1 MAEGVVTRLIDKLI
15 SLLSGEATLLQD
27 IHEEVADIKDELE
40 SIQSFLKDADARA
53 ATEEDISEGVKTWV
67 KQVREVAFRMDVFMD
82 EYLLHV
88 AQHHH
93 PHPRHGF
100 SSFLQKS
107 ARLITMLIPHH
118 KIAVKVQKIKALL
131 QKIKER
137 SEKYGFQSTGLGS
150 SSSARNVRWHDP
162 RKDSLYLDDKDIV
175 GIESPRDELI
185 GWLVEGLSHRTVV
198 SVVGMGG
205 LGKTTLVKKVYDH
218 QMVRGY
224 FDCHAWIPVSQSY
237 NIEDLLRSII
247 KQFRNSRKE
256 PPLLGI
262 DAMEEESLVNNL
274 RDYLCQK
281 RYVVVFDDVWKIDFW
296 EGIKHALLDSHMA
309 GRILITTR
317 NREIASFCK
326 KSSPVHVYELQAL
339 PFNKAWELFC
349 KRAFQFDFGGQCPQ
363 ALKNLSVDIVKK
375 CEGLPLAI
383 VAIGGLLSTK
393 DKTVIEWQN
402 LHDSLGFEFGRNP
415 HLAGVNKIL
424 SLSYEDLPYNLK
436 SCFLYLG
443 MYPEDYLINSARLI
457 RQWIAEGFVKETGGK
472 TLEQVSQ
479 EYLIELIHRNLVQVS
494 NDDSDGKVRQ
504 CRLHDLLRE
513 IILQKMKDL
522 SFCYNFSKHESSFEG
537 LTRRM
542 SVDGV
547 SYAVLK
553 GFEDTHIH
561 SLLLFNLDEL
571 PKSYMNTF
579 CANFKLLKVM
589 DFEDAP
595 LDCIPEDVGNL
606 FHLRYLSLR
615 STKVKMLPKSIG
627 KLRNL
632 ETLDLKHSLVFDIPV
647 EINMLHKLRHLIAY
661 HRNNRIDFSLA
672 CEKGVKIQKGI
683 GCLKDLQK
691 LYTVEL
697 NHGGVDLIEELG
709 KLRQLRKLG
718 IRNVSKETMKV
729 LCASIEK
736 MNHLQSLDIASMRED
751 EIIDLQSISSPPQC
765 LQCLYIKGRL
775 EKLPDWIPKLQHLA
789 KLMIF
794 WSRLNEDPLEVI
806 QNLPNLRELIFSH
819 QAYNGGQLHFKVGGF
834 PKLRE
839 LQLGCLY
846 SVHSLL
852 IDEGALPL
860 LEDLVMGLSPLLK
873 EVPSGI
879 QHLRNL
885 KVLGI
890 VDLPKELEESLD
902 PEQGSHYWIVEH
914 VPVIYLHHKV
924 RTGYYGYDTHILGS
938 KHLMLSRVQTTNKN
952 DDHNENDSNS
962 INVLVE
968 KALSRKWLQRP

>member
-1 MAEGVVTRLIDKLI
+1 MAEGVVSTLIDKLI
-15 SLLSGEATLLQD
+15 FLLSEEATLLQD

-40 SIQSFLKDADARA
+40 SIRSFLKDADARA
-53 ATEEDISEGVKTWV
+53 TAEEDISEGVKTWV
-67 KQVREVAFRMDVFMD
+67 KQVREGAFGIDVFMD

-93 PHPRHGF
+93 PHP
-100 SSFLQKS
+100 L
-107 ARLITMLIPHH
+107 
-118 KIAVKVQKIKALL
+118 QKIKALL

-162 RKDSLYLDDKDIV
+162 RKDSLYLDDRDVV

-185 GWLVEGLSHRTVV
+185 DWLVEGLSHRTVI

-237 NIEDLLRSII
+237 NIKDLLRSII
-247 KQFRNSRKE
+247 KQFHDSRKE

-262 DAMEEESLVNNL
+262 DAMEEESLVNKL
-274 RDYLCQK
+274 REYLWQK
-281 RYVVVFDDVWKIDFW
+281 REV
-296 EGIKHALLDSHMA
+296 
-309 GRILITTR
+309 
-317 NREIASFCK
+317 ASFYK

-339 PFNKAWELFC
+339 AFNKAWELFC

-363 ALKNLSVDIVKK
+363 ALKNLSIDIVKK

-443 MYPEDYLINSARLI
+443 MYPEDYPINSARLI
-457 RQWIAEGFVKETGGK
+457 RQWIAEGFVKEIEGK

-494 NDDSDGKVRQ
+494 KADFDGKVRQ

-522 SFCYNFSKHESSFEG
+522 SFCYNFSKHKSSFEG

-542 SVDGV
+542 SVDRV

-571 PKSYMNTF
+571 PKFYMSTF

-615 STKVKMLPKSIG
+615 NTKVKMLPKSIG
-627 KLRNL
+627 KLQNL
-632 ETLDLKHSLVFDIPV
+632 ETLDLKQSLVFDIPV

-672 CEKGVKIQKGI
+672 WEKGVKIQKGV
-683 GCLKDLQK
+683 GCLKNLQK
-691 LYTVEL
+691 LCIVEL

-709 KLRQLRKLG
+709 KLRQLRRLG
-718 IRNVSKETMKV
+718 IKNVSKETMMV

-736 MNHLQSLDIASMRED
+736 LNHLESLYIASIRED

-765 LQCLYIKGRL
+765 LQRLCIIGCL
-775 EKLPDWIPKLQHLA
+775 EKLLDWIPKLQHLA
-789 KLMIF
+789 TLTIC

-806 QNLPNLRELIFSH
+806 QNLPSLWKLRISY
-819 QAYNGGQLHFKVGGF
+819 QAYNGEQLHFKVGGF
-834 PKLRE
+834 PKLKE
-839 LQLGCLY
+839 LCLVGLNA
-846 SVHSLL
+846 VHSLF
-852 IDEGALPL
+852 IDEEALPL
-860 LEDLVMGLSPLLK
+860 LEDLLIGLSPLLK
-873 EVPSGI
+873 EVPFGI

-885 KVLGI
+885 KVLRI

-902 PEQGSHYWIVEH
+902 PEQGSNYWIVEH
-914 VPVIYLHHKV
+914 VPAIYLHHKV
-924 RTGYYGYDTHILGS
+924 RTGIYGYDTQILRS
-938 KHLMLSRVQTTNKN
+938 
-952 DDHNENDSNS
+952 
-962 INVLVE
+962 
-968 KALSRKWLQRP
+968 